1 MENNDIIKFNELKF
15 SFSSMIRTEFNIHSF
30 LSSFLLNSIFVF
42 QMYYFSY
49 MKDLQEKYFGFF
61 MGYILYKLTQILTLY
76 YQSCYL
82 KNAQILYLSKNYTE
96 MNILYKKTII
106 NSIIIHII
114 SFFPIKWAGIY
125 ILKNIYLIRQHPNFA
140 ENSLLK
146 VELYINIHFWV
157 SLIACLTNV
166 ITQILLL
173 FNYNNVVTC
182 GNILRFL
189 INAFFSVFY
198 RKKYGD
204 EYFVK
209 GLSFADLIGE
219 IFVGIYL
226 FIIKYRFIT
235 QNDFLTS
242 STSFNNFVETINL
255 KNFIY
260 YFLIYFYDESFMI
273 LYVFFFVKNDEIS
286 YFNFFFMCFIFKNM
300 FFKIPRKDEL
310 NIFMFYKSIYY
321 ESSENINNELNSKF
335 LMSKNYEW
343 MIFIKE
349 KTIKI
354 LILNIIIAL
363 LYFVFYLCKGFQ
375 IVDINE
381 KNILLIILFSIN
393 GIIEQL
399 GLFILN
405 TEKIIYSNGQSFY
418 IFFIGFILSFIS
430 FFIIIKTANSI
441 TGGVAVIYITFYFI
455 FFKFYPIIKNSDTK
469 LFNINKILFQ
479 EENNRIDLCFIDS
492 KDKHY
497 ENKNENN
504 LNQNQEKY
512 IFKENIN
519 DNNNEDI
526 LYMRNN
532 KKKEEK
538 EDKEEKENNKSNL
551 ENNQYQENIINNK
564 KNNVNNTNKKK
575 IFFKTILKNK
585 DEHMVENKKEI
596 NEEKDKNDILDNKK
610 SNQFLRFKQR
620 MNRKKN
626 NNIKNESNKYNISPK
641 IMEMVSKL
649 EKQINKDGKNIE
661 KNNLDEGKKS
671 NFATDLMNKKPISQ
685 NKKRIKK
692 VYFSNE

>member
-1 MENNDIIKFNELKF
+1 MEKNDIIKFNELKS
-15 SFSSMIRTEFNIHSF
+15 SFCFMFRFEFNIHSF
-30 LSSFLLNSIFVF
+30 LSTFLMNSIFVF

-49 MKDLQEKYFGFF
+49 LKDLQEKYFGFF

-82 KNAQILYLSKNYTE
+82 KNVQILYLNKNYTE

-114 SFFPIKWAGIY
+114 SFFPIKWGGIY
-125 ILKNIYLIRQHPNFA
+125 LLKNIYLIRQHPNFA

-146 VELYINIHFWV
+146 VEQYINIHFWV
-157 SLIACLTNV
+157 SLIACLTNA

-173 FNYNNVVTC
+173 LNYNNVVTC

-189 INAFFSVFY
+189 INIFFSVFY
-198 RKKYGD
+198 RKKYED

-226 FIIKYRFIT
+226 FIIKCKFIDLS
-235 QNDFLTS
+235 QNDL
-242 STSFNNFVETINL
+242 TSFNNYIEALNL

-273 LYVFFFVKNDEIS
+273 LYVFFFVKNYEIS

-300 FFKIPRKDEL
+300 FFKIPRKDEI
-310 NIFMFYKSIYY
+310 NILMFYKNIYY

-343 MIFIKE
+343 MLFIKE

-381 KNILLIILFSIN
+381 KNLLLIILFGIN

-399 GLFILN
+399 GLFIIN
-405 TEKIIYSNGQSFY
+405 TEKIIYSSVQSFY

-430 FFIIIKTANSI
+430 FYFIIKAAHSI
-441 TGGVAVIYITFYFI
+441 TGGVAVIYITFYYI
-455 FFKFYPIIKNSDTK
+455 FFKFYPIIKKSDTK
-469 LFNINKILFQ
+469 LFNINKILFK
-479 EENNRIDLCFIDS
+479 EENNRIDLCFIDC
-492 KDKHY
+492 KDKYY
-497 ENKNENN
+497 EKNKKEENN
-504 LNQNQEKY
+504 LNKEKY

-526 LYMRNN
+526 LYIRNN
-532 KKKEEK
+532 K
-538 EDKEEKENNKSNL
+538 EKENNKSNL
-551 ENNQYQENIINNK
+551 ENSQYQDNTINKENNINK
-564 KNNVNNTNKKK
+564 KF
-575 IFFKTILKNK
+575 IKTILRNK
-585 DEHMVENKKEI
+585 DEHMDENMKEI
-596 NEEKDKNDILDNKK
+596 KEEKDRNDNVDNKK
-610 SNQFLRFKQR
+610 SKQFLRFKQR
-620 MNRKKN
+620 MNRKKD
-626 NNIKNESNKYNISPK
+626 NNIQKESNKYNRSPK
-641 IMEMVSKL
+641 IMEMASKL

-661 KNNLDEGKKS
+661 KNNLEEGNKS
-671 NFATDLMNKKPISQ
+671 NFVTDLMNKKPISQ

-692 VYFSNE
+692 VYFTNE

>member
-1 MENNDIIKFNELKF
+1 MEKNDIIKFNELKF
-15 SFSSMIRTEFNIHSF
+15 SFCSMFRIEFNIHSF
-30 LSSFLLNSIFVF
+30 LSTFLMNSIFVF

-49 MKDLQEKYFGFF
+49 LKDLQEKYFGFF

-82 KNAQILYLSKNYTE
+82 KNVQILYLNKNYTE
-96 MNILYKKTII
+96 MNILYKKTLI

-114 SFFPIKWAGIY
+114 SFFPLKWGGIY

-146 VELYINIHFWV
+146 VEQYINFHFWV
-157 SLIACLTNV
+157 SLIACLTNA

-173 FNYNNVVTC
+173 LNYNNVVTC

-189 INAFFSVFY
+189 INIFFSVFY
-198 RKKYGD
+198 WKKYED

-226 FIIKYRFIT
+226 IIIKCKFIDLS
-235 QNDFLTS
+235 QNDL
-242 STSFNNFVETINL
+242 TSFNNYVEELNL

-260 YFLIYFYDESFMI
+260 YFLIYFYDESFII
-273 LYVFFFVKNDEIS
+273 LYVFFFVKNYEIS

-300 FFKIPRKDEL
+300 FFKIPRKDEI
-310 NIFMFYKSIYY
+310 NILMFYKNIYY

-343 MIFIKE
+343 MLFIKE

-375 IVDINE
+375 IIDINE
-381 KNILLIILFSIN
+381 KNLLLIILFGIN

-399 GLFILN
+399 GLFIIN
-405 TEKIIYSNGQSFY
+405 TEKIIIYSSVQSFY

-430 FFIIIKTANSI
+430 FFFIIKATHSI
-441 TGGVAVIYITFYFI
+441 TGGVAVIYITFYYI
-455 FFKFYPIIKNSDTK
+455 FFKVYPIIKNSDTK
-469 LFNINKILFQ
+469 LFNINKILFK
-479 EENNRIDLCFIDS
+479 EENNRIDLCFIDC
-492 KDKHY
+492 KDKYY
-497 ENKNENN
+497 ENKKEENN
-504 LNQNQEKY
+504 LNKEKY

-519 DNNNEDI
+519 DNNNNEDI
-526 LYMRNN
+526 LYIR
-532 KKKEEK
+532 
-538 EDKEEKENNKSNL
+538 NNKSNL
-551 ENNQYQENIINNK
+551 ENSQYQDNTINKENNINKEK
-564 KNNVNNTNKKK
+564 KF
-575 IFFKTILKNK
+575 IKTILRNK
-585 DEHMVENKKEI
+585 DNHMDENMKEI
-596 NEEKDKNDILDNKK
+596 KEEKDRNDNLDNKK
-610 SNQFLRFKQR
+610 SKQFLRFKQR
-620 MNRKKN
+620 MNRKKD
-626 NNIKNESNKYNISPK
+626 NNIQKESNKYNRSPK
-641 IMEMVSKL
+641 IMEMASKL

-661 KNNLDEGKKS
+661 KNNIDEGNKS
-671 NFATDLMNKKPISQ
+671 NFVTDLMNKKPISQ

-692 VYFSNE
+692 VYFANE